1 MDRHSDNLL
10 AWVLN
15 WTALT
20 TLVFWL
26 PTVRVLFDGP
36 SYSWGL
42 FGFGGAGFT
51 VDYLVPVSGSFAALL
66 IQWLGSRGGRR
77 LLLYLLLGLWHL
89 SLAAGAVYFA
99 ATRPGTFRFQGD
111 TLGLDFSLAVVGPA
125 LFSAWAIAT
134 LVWIVRDLR
143 ATGADASGRNTS
155 DLRWA
160 AVLVGLLP
168 AQFFLLRFGAP
179 DGLTDQVGVL
189 LTVAQWLLVGPALRT
204 RRGSVP

>member
-1 MDRHSDNLL
+1 MDRHSDKLL
-10 AWVLN
+10 VWVLN

-36 SYSWGL
+36 GYSWGL
-42 FGFGGAGFT
+42 FGFGGVGFT
-51 VDYLVPVSGSFAALL
+51 VDYLLPVIGSFAALL
-66 IQWLGSRGGRR
+66 TQWLGWRGGRR

-89 SLAAGAVYFA
+89 SLAAGALYFA
-99 ATRPGTFRFQGD
+99 ATQPGAFRFQGD
-111 TLGLDFSLAVVGPA
+111 TLGIDFSLAVVGPA

-134 LVWIVRDLR
+134 LVWIARDLR
-143 ATGADASGRNTS
+143 AAGVNASARDTS

-160 AVLVGLLP
+160 VVLVGLLP
-168 AQFFLLRFGAP
+168 VQFFLLRFGAP
-179 DGLTDQVGVL
+179 DGLTDQIGVL
-189 LTVAQWLLVGPALRT
+189 LTVAQWLLVGPALRP